1 MRAVVQ
7 RVLGAQVEVDGV
19 CIARME
25 RGLLVLVGV
34 GREDGPADVSRLAQK
49 LVGLRIFPDEAGR
62 FDRSLL
68 EVGGA
73 LGLVSQFTLFGDASK
88 GRRPSFGD
96 AAPPEIARPL
106 FDALVRE
113 AEALGVSVVT
123 GRFGAAMKV
132 SLVNDGPVTLLL
144 DTKQGL

>member
-7 RVLGAQVEVDGV
+7 RVLGAHVEVDGV

-34 GREDGPADVSRLAQK
+34 GREDGLADVSRLAHK

-68 EVGGA
+68 DVGGTM
-73 LGLVSQFTLFGDASK
+73 GLVSQFTLYGDASK
-88 GRRPSFGD
+88 GRRPSFGE
-96 AAPPEIARPL
+96 AAPPELARPL
-106 FDALVRE
+106 FDSLVGVVE
-113 AEALGVSVVT
+113 GLGVSVVT

-144 DTKQGL
+144 DTKEGL